1 MARMKVRINTK
12 NLRMKLNKSFIASA
26 DWSEVSTEIR
36 DLLVNRIRKK
46 GILGNGQKIT
56 ALSTKKNSTIKWR
69 KRIASKNTTHPS
81 YAPRR
86 SNLTLTGTLLNMIK
100 GFSRIN
106 RKKGS
111 VTIGIGYTEKR
122 GDPATH
128 PGYSGWNRKRP
139 IPQILDGLET
149 VGKQVIP
156 DNLDSFKTEIR
167 KFIKEYYANRRK

>member
-12 NLRMKLNKSFIASA
+12 NLRMKLNKQFIAKA
-26 DWSEVSTEIR
+26 DWNEVSTEIR

-46 GILGNGQKIT
+46 GILGSGQKIRQ
-56 ALSTKKNSTIKWR
+56 LKPKTITWR

-106 RKKGS
+106 KKKGS